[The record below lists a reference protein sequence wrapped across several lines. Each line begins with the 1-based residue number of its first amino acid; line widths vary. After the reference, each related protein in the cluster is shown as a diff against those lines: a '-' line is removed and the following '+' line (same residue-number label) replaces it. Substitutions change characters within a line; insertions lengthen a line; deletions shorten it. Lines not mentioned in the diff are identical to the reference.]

1 LQVLKTFLLFAL
13 LATGWS
19 TPPVQPQTGIPGLIR
34 FDDQL
39 QSASMKASAAG
50 ASVAAAEPI
59 VWQNFF
65 SEADLTWTLA
75 RGRVGYRNG
84 DMMVKGEGSTPVILS
99 PKDPAIDW
107 NLYGAVE
114 IRMSAQGG
122 NEVKIRIGDFESKQ
136 KLGPPGQYQLYH
148 FEVNVNAPKGS
159 RPLGI
164 MPTDSLSDP
173 VAIHSIKLVP
183 RRANFPQPAGREVI
197 GKQDE
202 YRNTVYVHSPSTL
215 AYNVSVPKNAHVHFG
230 MGITA
235 KNSPIRF
242 HVSVE
247 GSSADLYSRTLSDLE
262 DWQDGDVDLS
272 AFAGRKIK
280 LLFRTDSER
289 DGAVALWANPL
300 LTTGDPKPRPN
311 VLIYLIDTLRADHS
325 SAYGYK
331 RETTPFLKK
340 LGAAGVVFDD
350 CQTQATWT
358 KPSTASLMT
367 SLYSFTHGIIND
379 TDTIPNASAT
389 IAEQLRAAGYV
400 TASAVANPFAGRMTG
415 LQRGFDYMDEYQVVL
430 RNRTEAADRG
440 TDSAALNK
448 VVFPWLE
455 RHRNEPFFLYAHATD
470 PHAPYRPPPGFE
482 EKFANPAD
490 TAEFNR
496 DYAKL
501 RTEREYGGGTVVS
514 RAACSKAGIDPDRF
528 IRRAI
533 DRYDGEILHNDHS
546 LELLV
551 DKLKQLG
558 VLDNTLIIVVSDHG
572 EEFWDH
578 GWTAHGHS
586 LYQELTH
593 GAFVMWNPKLLPLP
607 RRVAQPVQLID
618 VMPTVLDLL
627 GLKIPVMVEGQSLAP
642 LLRGKPFQRRGPVMT
657 SRFAHPGAL
666 PDGPVRENRTDT
678 FAYVDAKWKLI
689 YRDKAAKVGMNRVE
703 LYDRTRDRTEQ
714 KNVAAEHPH
723 EVESLMNEVGKWIDA
738 QNKVRVVLG
747 HGGKSTLDQQTI
759 DQLRSLG
766 YLGGSAQ

>member
-1 LQVLKTFLLFAL
+1 MQVLKPSLLFILFAV
-13 LATGWS
+13 GWS
-19 TPPVQPQTGIPGLIR
+19 APPVQPQTGIPGLIR

-39 QSASMKASAAG
+39 QSASVKASAAG

-59 VWQNFF
+59 LWQNFF

-75 RGRVGYRNG
+75 RGRIGYRNG

-114 IRMSAQGG
+114 IRMAAQGG
-122 NEVKIRIGDFESKQ
+122 SEVKIRIGDFESKQ

-164 MPTDSLSDP
+164 MPTDSFTAP

-183 RRANFPQPAGREVI
+183 KPANFPQPAGREVI
-197 GKQDE
+197 GKRDE
-202 YRNTVYVHSPSTL
+202 YRNTVYVHSPSTV

-242 HVSVE
+242 RVSVE
-247 GSSADLYSRTLSDLE
+247 GSSADLFSKTVTDLD

-272 AFAGRKIK
+272 AFAGRKLK

-289 DGAVALWANPL
+289 DGAIALWANPL

-331 RETTPFLKK
+331 RDTTPFLKK

-389 IAEQLRAAGYV
+389 LAEQLRGAGYV
-400 TASAVANPFAGRMTG
+400 TASAVSNPFAGRMTG

-470 PHAPYRPPPGFE
+470 PHAPYRPP
-482 EKFANPAD
+482 A
-490 TAEFNR
+490 R
-496 DYAKL
+496 
-501 RTEREYGGGTVVS
+501 
-514 RAACSKAGIDPDRF
+514 
-528 IRRAI
+528 
-533 DRYDGEILHNDHS
+533 
-546 LELLV
+546 
-551 DKLKQLG
+551 
-558 VLDNTLIIVVSDHG
+558 
-572 EEFWDH
+572 
-578 GWTAHGHS
+578 
-586 LYQELTH
+586 
-593 GAFVMWNPKLLPLP
+593 
-607 RRVAQPVQLID
+607 
-618 VMPTVLDLL
+618 
-627 GLKIPVMVEGQSLAP
+627 
-642 LLRGKPFQRRGPVMT
+642 LRGK
-657 SRFAHPGAL
+657 
-666 PDGPVRENRTDT
+666 
-678 FAYVDAKWKLI
+678 I
-689 YRDKAAKVGMNRVE
+689 C
-703 LYDRTRDRTEQ
+703 
-714 KNVAAEHPH
+714 
-723 EVESLMNEVGKWIDA
+723 
-738 QNKVRVVLG
+738 
-747 HGGKSTLDQQTI
+747 KSG
-759 DQLRSLG
+759 RNC
-766 YLGGSAQ
+766 